1 MVELRNYLGRKHVKR
16 ERERERERKRVF
28 ALYFLF
34 ELLFV
39 VNW

>member
-1 MVELRNYLGRKHVKR
+1 MVELRNYLGRKHGER
-16 ERERERERKRVF
+16 ERERERERESVF
-28 ALYFLF
+28 VLYFLF